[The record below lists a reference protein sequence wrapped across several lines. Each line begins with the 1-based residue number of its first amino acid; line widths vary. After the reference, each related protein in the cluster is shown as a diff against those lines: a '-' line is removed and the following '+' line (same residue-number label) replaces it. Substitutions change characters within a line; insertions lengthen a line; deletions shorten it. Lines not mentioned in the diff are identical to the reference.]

1 MTQIIDFIPDILSLF
16 PVFNPLSN
24 YGVKFVNAKLCIMTA
39 YADETHTLLNVLGQE
54 VGDSVDWN
62 SRLQFEWSDGD
73 KKWVVM
79 QSGMG
84 KVRAASMCQLII
96 DTYRVD
102 TFFEFGFAG
111 GLVNTLDIGDIVVV
125 TGVSEHDVPN
135 RSEIQREQDEG
146 RARLFQASASSID
159 TFANTL
165 STAPNIT
172 LTKAPVICG
181 DMDIYNRE
189 ARDKIAVESGAV
201 AVNWESS
208 AIVDVCAL
216 NAVKYVGIR
225 VISDLCIEED
235 SGPIP
240 KERIE
245 RLRKSTTAYVN
256 ALVRVNLT
264 SIR

>member
-1 MTQIIDFIPDILSLF
+1 MS
-16 PVFNPLSN
+16 
-24 YGVKFVNAKLCIMTA
+24 AKLCIMTA
-39 YADETHTLLNVLGQE
+39 YADETLTLLNVLGQE

-73 KKWVVM
+73 EKWVVM

-96 DTYRVD
+96 DTYQVD

-111 GLVNTLDIGDIVVV
+111 GLVDTLDVGDIVVI
-125 TGVSEHDVPN
+125 TGVSEHDAPN
-135 RSEIQREQDEG
+135 RSEIQREQEMWRD
-146 RARLFQASASSID
+146 RLFDTSSSSINR
-159 TFANTL
+159 FATTL
-165 STAPNIT
+165 STDPNVT
-172 LTKAPVICG
+172 LTKSPIICG
-181 DMDIYNRE
+181 DMDIYDRE
-189 ARDKIAVESGAV
+189 VRDRIAVESGAV

-208 AIVDVCAL
+208 AIVDVCAI
-216 NAVKYVGIR
+216 NNVKYVGIR

-245 RLRKSTTAYVN
+245 RLRKSTAAYVET
-256 ALVRVNLT
+256 LMRFRQET
-264 SIR
+264 SNI

>member
-1 MTQIIDFIPDILSLF
+1 MS
-16 PVFNPLSN
+16 
-24 YGVKFVNAKLCIMTA
+24 AKLCIMTA

-62 SRLQFEWSDGD
+62 SRLQFEGSDGN

-84 KVRAASMCQLII
+84 KVRAASMCQMII
-96 DTYRVD
+96 DTYQVD

-111 GLVNTLDIGDIVVV
+111 GLVDTLDIGNIVVI

-135 RSEIQREQDEG
+135 RSEIQREHNEW
-146 RARLFQASASSID
+146 RARLFQASDYSIN
-159 TFANTL
+159 TFATTL
-165 STAPNIT
+165 STDPKVT

-181 DMDIYNRE
+181 DMDVYNRE
-189 ARDKIAVESGAV
+189 VRDKIAVESGAV

-208 AIVDVCAL
+208 AIVDVCAI
-216 NAVKYVGIR
+216 NNIKYVGIR

-245 RLRKSTTAYVN
+245 RLRRSTTAYVK
-256 ALVRVNLT
+256 ALVDFNKCEQA
-264 SIR
+264 

>member
-1 MTQIIDFIPDILSLF
+1 MS
-16 PVFNPLSN
+16 
-24 YGVKFVNAKLCIMTA
+24 AKLCIMTA

-62 SRLQFEWSDGD
+62 SRLQFEGSDGD
-73 KKWVVM
+73 QKWVVM

-84 KVRAASMCQLII
+84 KVRAASMCQMII
-96 DTYRVD
+96 DTYQVD

-111 GLVNTLDIGDIVVV
+111 GLVDTLDIGDIVVV

-135 RSEIQREQDEG
+135 RSEIQREQETW
-146 RARLFQASASSID
+146 RERLFQASASSIN
-159 TFANTL
+159 TFTNTL
-165 STAPNIT
+165 STNPTVT

-181 DMDIYNRE
+181 DMDVYNRE
-189 ARDKIAVESGAV
+189 VRDKIAVESGAV

-216 NAVKYVGIR
+216 NNVKYVGIR

-240 KERIE
+240 KKRIE
-245 RLRKSTTAYVN
+245 RLRTSTEAYVN
-256 ALVRVNLT
+256 ALIDFNKCQQT
-264 SIR
+264 

>member
-1 MTQIIDFIPDILSLF
+1 MS
-16 PVFNPLSN
+16 
-24 YGVKFVNAKLCIMTA
+24 AKLCMMTA

-54 VGDSVDWN
+54 VGDSVNWN
-62 SRLQFEWSDGD
+62 SRLKFEGSDEN
-73 KKWVVM
+73 KAWVVM

-96 DTYRVD
+96 DTYQVD

-111 GLVNTLDIGDIVVV
+111 GLVDTLEIGDIVVI

-135 RSEIQREQDEG
+135 RSEIQCEQDEW
-146 RARLFQASASSID
+146 RARLFQASAASINK
-159 TFANTL
+159 FATIL
-165 STAPNIT
+165 STDPDVTI
-172 LTKAPVICG
+172 TKAPVICG
-181 DMDIYNRE
+181 DMDVYNRE
-189 ARDKIAVESGAV
+189 VRDKIAVESGAV

-208 AIVDVCAL
+208 AIVDVCAI
-216 NAVKYVGIR
+216 NNVKYVGIR

-245 RLRKSTTAYVN
+245 RLRKSTTAYVET
-256 ALVRVNLT
+256 LT
-264 SIR
+264 RFHQETVDL

>member
-1 MTQIIDFIPDILSLF
+1 MS
-16 PVFNPLSN
+16 
-24 YGVKFVNAKLCIMTA
+24 AKLCIMTA
-39 YADETHTLLNVLGQE
+39 YADETLTLLNVLGQE

-62 SRLQFEWSDGD
+62 SRLQFEWSDGN

-96 DTYRVD
+96 DTYQVD

-111 GLVNTLDIGDIVVV
+111 GLVDTLDVGDIVVI
-125 TGVSEHDVPN
+125 TGVSEHDAPN
-135 RSEIQREQDEG
+135 RSEIQREQEMWRD
-146 RARLFQASASSID
+146 RLFDTSSSSINR
-159 TFANTL
+159 FATTL
-165 STAPNIT
+165 STDPNVT
-172 LTKAPVICG
+172 LTKSPIICG
-181 DMDIYNRE
+181 DMDIYDRE
-189 ARDKIAVESGAV
+189 VRDRIAVESGAV

-208 AIVDVCAL
+208 AIVDVCAI
-216 NAVKYVGIR
+216 NNVKYVGIR

-245 RLRKSTTAYVN
+245 RLRKSTAAYVET
-256 ALVRVNLT
+256 LMRFRQET
-264 SIR
+264 SNI